1 MRRSSPSPRPL
12 TVGRRVPIN
21 LVVRPS
27 TLSSPELDRLRL
39 LERELR
45 LRGVRRGAELLVIA
59 GLAAIGLAGDAGQA
73 AIAAIALVL
82 LASGMEHQAQ
92 RSAVPSAWLALQ
104 ELLGL
109 AGVCLVIAATGGL
122 TSPALL
128 LLAPAAALTG
138 ARRQGGALAISLLVA
153 LAAVAGACTLAD
165 AAAPTA
171 AAAVAIAGAAGA
183 IAVALIASHLAHAD
197 RGVRADAILDPLTG
211 LLNHGA
217 LDARM
222 IELRGQAA
230 LDDRPISIVLSDLD
244 ALAQIN
250 AVHGVEVGDAV
261 LTGAAEAMRRSLR
274 TFELLYRLGGD
285 EFLLVLPGASPREA
299 ARLAERLR
307 DAVAT
312 AHPHGHSVTASFG
325 VAGGPGATLQFGAL
339 LAEADVALYEAK
351 AAGGD
356 TVRVAGGDFAAGDP
370 PVPQPA

>member
-1 MRRSSPSPRPL
+1 M
-12 TVGRRVPIN
+12 PITQI
-21 LVVRPS
+21 VRPS
-27 TLSSPELDRLRL
+27 TVSSPELDRLRV
-39 LERELR
+39 LEHEAR
-45 LRGVRRGAELLVIA
+45 LRGVRRGAELLVVA
-59 GLAAIGLAGDAGQA
+59 GLAAIGLTGDAGPS

-82 LASGMEHQAQ
+82 LASGLEQQAQ
-92 RSAVPSAWLALQ
+92 RSAAPGAWLAIQ

-109 AGVCLVIAATGGL
+109 AGICLVIGATGGL
-122 TSPALL
+122 ASPALL
-128 LLAPAAALTG
+128 LLAPAAALAG
-138 ARRQGGALAISLLVA
+138 ARRQGGPLAVSLLA
-153 LAAVAGACTLAD
+153 GLTGVAGASMLANGT
-165 AAAPTA
+165 APEGAGGIAVA
-171 AAAVAIAGAAGA
+171 AAAGVV
-183 IAVALIASHLAHAD
+183 AVALLASHLSHAD

-217 LDARM
+217 LDARI

-230 LDDRPISIVLSDLD
+230 LDDLPISIVLSDLD

-250 AVHGVEVGDAV
+250 AVHGDDVGDAV
-261 LTGAAEAMRRSLR
+261 LTAAAEAMRRSLR

-285 EFLLVLPGASPREA
+285 EFLLVLPGATPGEA

-312 AHPHGHSVTASFG
+312 ARPQGHAVTASFG
-325 VAGGPGATLQFGAL
+325 VAGGPGAVVQFGAL

-356 TVRVAGGDFAAGDP
+356 TVRVAGDDVASTG

>member
-1 MRRSSPSPRPL
+1 M
-12 TVGRRVPIN
+12 PITQ
-21 LVVRPS
+21 VVRPS
-27 TLSSPELDRLRL
+27 TVSSPELDRLRL
-39 LERELR
+39 LEQEQR
-45 LRGVRRGAELLVIA
+45 LRGVRRGVELLVVA
-59 GLAAIGLAGDAGQA
+59 GIAAIGLTGDAA
-73 AIAAIALVL
+73 PSAIAAVVLVL
-82 LASGMEHQAQ
+82 LASGLEHQAQ
-92 RSAVPSAWLALQ
+92 RSTAPGAWLAIQ

-109 AGVCLVIAATGGL
+109 AGICLVIGATGGL
-122 TSPALL
+122 ASPALL

-138 ARRQGGALAISLLVA
+138 ARRQGGPLAVSLLVA
-153 LAAVAGACTLAD
+153 LASVAGACALAAGGAPD
-165 AAAPTA
+165 GAAGIAIAAA
-171 AAAVAIAGAAGA
+171 GGA

-230 LDDRPISIVLSDLD
+230 LDDLPISIVLSDLD

-250 AVHGVEVGDAV
+250 AVHGEDVGDAV

-285 EFLLVLPGASPREA
+285 EFLLVLPGATPKEA

-312 AHPHGHSVTASFG
+312 ARPHGQPVTASFG

-356 TVRVAGGDFAAGDP
+356 AVRVAGDGVAAGDQA
-370 PVPQPA
+370 VPQPA